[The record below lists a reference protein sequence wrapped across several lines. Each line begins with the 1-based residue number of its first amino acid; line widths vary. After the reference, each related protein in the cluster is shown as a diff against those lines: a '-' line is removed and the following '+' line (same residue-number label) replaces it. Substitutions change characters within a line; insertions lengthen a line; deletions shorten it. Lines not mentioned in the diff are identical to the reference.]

1 MLQATV
7 LFDTP
12 EKFALVR
19 FEKNHTIRFDILKAL
34 INE

>member
-19 FEKNHTIRFDILKAL
+19 FEKTTLFDL
-34 INE
+34 IF